1 MRILTI
7 VLALAL
13 VQITSGIAWPQD
25 AGQEQQQ
32 PLLGAAQ
39 LDQLVAPIALYPD
52 PLLAQVLMASTYPLE
67 VVQADRFAKTNK
79 ALKGDKL
86 TQALDKQDWDASVK
100 QLVSTPTVLAMMSDQ
115 LDWTEKLGDA
125 VLAQQTDLMDA
136 IQRLRGQ
143 AQANGKL
150 GTTKQQ
156 KVTVSQEANKQVIEI
171 EPASPEV
178 AYVPYYN
185 PSVVYGEWSYPDYP
199 PYYYPPPAGYV
210 VGGAIAT
217 GLAWGA
223 AFAIGHQIWDNF
235 DWNRGNINVNIDR
248 NVNRNIDRNV
258 NRNVDRNFQKWEHNS
273 YHRRGVSYNSDA
285 VKNKFSKGNARA
297 AADRKLDYRGRK
309 GDQVLNVGQGGQL
322 GGGNRGERPNVGQ
335 GGQLGGG
342 NRGERP
348 NVGQGGQL
356 GGGNRGERPTT
367 KPSVGQLEQGL
378 KDRSGKPKGKAAA
391 KAKGGGGGNALDL
404 RDGARAKD
412 FSDRGKASLGNR
424 GTKDF
429 SRPSGGGPKV
439 ARSGGGGGHHVN
451 RGGGNR
457 PQVSRGG
464 GGGHNL
470 NRGGG
475 NRPHVSRGGGGGGH
489 ISRGGGGRGGGGGGR
504 GGGGR
509 GGGGRRSDINLKQDI
524 VPLAQL
530 DSGLELY
537 RFRYRDGDPTIYV
550 GVMAQD
556 VQKLEPSAVWRARDG
571 YLRVDY
577 DLIGVKFMTW
587 KEWVARGGASFS
599 SSP

>member
-1 MRILTI
+1 MRILTV

-322 GGGNRGERPNVGQ
+322 GGGNRGERP
-335 GGQLGGG
+335 
-342 NRGERP
+342 
-348 NVGQGGQL
+348 
-356 GGGNRGERPTT
+356 TT